1 MAKLIFIIDEEEN
14 REASKIE
21 FEVPNDMTI
30 WEYKR
35 MCIRM
40 AGAMGYASL
49 SIKKAFGHEYKTE
62 QDTETFN
69 KLKSIYSGSY
79 AL

>member
-1 MAKLIFIIDEEEN
+1 MAKLIFITEDKNN
-14 REASKIE
+14 REASKIQ
-21 FEVPNDMTI
+21 FEVPNDMDV

-35 MCIRM
+35 VCIRM
-40 AGAMGYASL
+40 AGAMGYASI
-49 SIKKAFGHEYKTE
+49 SIKKAFGHEFKNE
-62 QDTETFN
+62 QEIDINN

>member
-1 MAKLIFIIDEEEN
+1 MAKFIFIVDEEDN

-21 FEVPNDMTI
+21 LTVPNDLDI

-35 MCIRM
+35 VCMRM

-49 SIKKAFGHEYKTE
+49 SIKKAFGHEYKSEADFKLT
-62 QDTETFN
+62 QD
-69 KLKSIYSGSY
+69 LRAMYSSSM
-79 AL
+79 A